1 MRRFQDIA
9 PQLAEHGVEI
19 IALSKDSP
27 ADAKLHRERD
37 GLKLQLLCDP
47 DLEVIRDY
55 GLEHHKAVEFST
67 GRFTVFGIPLALVPS
82 VKTMAIPTTVLVDE
96 HGIVRWIDQSEDYRI
111 RSAEDRISAE
121 VERAFAS
128 TEMAPADALS

>member
-1 MRRFQDIA
+1 M
-9 PQLAEHGVEI
+9 
-19 IALSKDSP
+19 
-27 ADAKLHRERD
+27 
-37 GLKLQLLCDP
+37 LCDP
-47 DLEVIRDY
+47 DLKVIRDY

-67 GRFTVFGIPLALVPS
+67 GGFTVFGIPLALVPS